1 MKIKLSTVFL
11 LFCLF
16 ASSSENGQ
24 YGNPLKEVTYCTSSF
39 GEYRSNHFHG
49 GVDFST
55 QGEEGHPVLA
65 VGDGVIRR
73 VRREAVG
80 YGRVIYLDLNDG
92 RSAVYG
98 HLIRFSRELSI
109 EQKLQLECKKKGTS
123 FPGDIIFDP
132 PIKVKKGDVIGFS
145 GQLGIGSPHLHLEI
159 RRGDELRD
167 PFYEGI
173 PLIGMAK
180 PKIEEIYIVP
190 KNEGAKVD
198 SSFFPKRKEI
208 VQSKNGDLTL
218 SSDVVI
224 SGKNDIYLSIYD
236 EMGSK
241 TYKTFPSEVKGEIDG
256 QEFFYLN
263 FKGVSLS
270 QYKKSPFLFD
280 TIQGKVF
287 LVLRKDPDIIL
298 DEIRGDGL
306 PILNSRHKITITVS
320 NRSNQKTTLSFDVEF
335 ENKEEK
341 IQKLPFDNFTIEK
354 EEIFKNGV
362 GLLIKPL
369 SNKGE
374 TKILLEDKE
383 TPFFGNNTKDG
394 KWEVLI
400 PKSSFMGRLT
410 KIKIGENLLPC
421 LYTSQNDFE
430 IGRFIVE
437 VPKEV
442 LCKIKPSS
450 NSIDIDL
457 SPEGMRPFV
466 KLGGYLKEKPKEAIF
481 TNSYFFSH
489 LGGKTKGLFKNRR
502 YEIKEDKNPP
512 QFVKVFKRTIQNIKE
527 EELSLIVKDDLSYI
541 NAETMKIY
549 IDDERVYPDWDSD
562 ESSIRIDLTDI
573 KKGEHFV
580 SGFVQDVM
588 GNLASLPKTKFLR

>member
-1 MKIKLSTVFL
+1 MKIKLSIFFL

-16 ASSSENGQ
+16 SSSYENIEP
-24 YGNPLKEVTYCTSSF
+24 GNPLKEVTYCTSSF
-39 GEYRSNHFHG
+39 GEYRSTHFHG

-55 QGEEGHPVLA
+55 QGEEGHSVLA

-98 HLIRFSRELSI
+98 HLIRFSRELGI
-109 EQKLQLECKKKGTS
+109 EQKLQLKCKEKGTS

-167 PFYEGI
+167 PFFEGI
-173 PLIGMAK
+173 PLVEMAK
-180 PKIEEIYIVP
+180 PKIDEIYFVP
-190 KNEGAKVD
+190 EDEGAMVD
-198 SSFFPKRKEI
+198 SSFFPERKEI
-208 VQSKNGDLTL
+208 VQLKNGDLTL
-218 SSDVVI
+218 SSCVVV
-224 SGKNDIYLSIYD
+224 SGKNDIYLSTYD
-236 EMGSK
+236 EMGSQ
-241 TYKTFPSEVKGEIDG
+241 TYKTFPSEIKGEIDG
-256 QEFFYLN
+256 KEFFYLN

-280 TIQGKVF
+280 IVDGKVF
-287 LVLRKDPDIIL
+287 LVLRKDPNVIL
-298 DEIRGDGL
+298 DEIRGEGL
-306 PILNSRHKITITVS
+306 PILNARHKIAITVS
-320 NRSNQKTTLSFDVEF
+320 NRSNQKTTLSFDIEF
-335 ENKEEK
+335 ENKEEQIK
-341 IQKLPFDNFTIEK
+341 KLPFDSFLIEK
-354 EEIFKNGV
+354 EDIFKNGV
-362 GLLIKPL
+362 GLKIKPL

-374 TKILLEDKE
+374 TKIFLEDDKAS
-383 TPFFGNNTKDG
+383 FFGHETKDG
-394 KWEVLI
+394 KWEILI
-400 PKSSFMGRLT
+400 PKSFFVGELT

-421 LYTSQNDFE
+421 FYTSQNDFE

-442 LCKIKPSS
+442 LCKIKTSL
-450 NSIDIDL
+450 NSIDIDV

-481 TNSYFFSH
+481 TNSYFFNYS
-489 LGGKTKGLFKNRR
+489 GGKTKGLFKNRR

-512 QFVKVFKRTIQNIKE
+512 KFVKVFKRKIPNINE
-527 EELSLIVKDDLSYI
+527 DELSLIVKDDLSYV

-580 SGFVQDVM
+580 SGSLYDVM